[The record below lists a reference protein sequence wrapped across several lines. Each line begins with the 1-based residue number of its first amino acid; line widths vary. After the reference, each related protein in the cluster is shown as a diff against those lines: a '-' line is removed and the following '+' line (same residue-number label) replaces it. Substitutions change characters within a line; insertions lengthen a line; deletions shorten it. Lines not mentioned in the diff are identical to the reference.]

1 MVEKKKFHVAW
12 KAISKKTGKSL
23 GSYGMYIE
31 ALDAHEAEGL
41 ALAEL
46 NRRPPV
52 QSTEGVIFEVKASY

>member
-12 KAISKKTGKSL
+12 KAISKKTGSSM
-23 GSYGMYIE
+23 GNGGMYIE
-31 ALDAHEAEGL
+31 TIDNHEAEGL

-46 NRRPPV
+46 NRRSPV